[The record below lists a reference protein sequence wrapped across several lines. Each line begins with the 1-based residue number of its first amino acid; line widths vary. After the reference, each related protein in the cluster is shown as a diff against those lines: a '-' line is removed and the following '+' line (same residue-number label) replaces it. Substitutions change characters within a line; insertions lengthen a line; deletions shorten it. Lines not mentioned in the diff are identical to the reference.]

1 MNTKK
6 LPGALAEPCDP
17 AGAGAAD
24 GAGFL
29 RFDRKYYLAG
39 LAIIVLTTAA
49 FFLHFESR
57 KPQARELV
65 ILAVLCA
72 LAVASRA
79 AFCRCASLQTHAGHR
94 YAHGHRLRAG
104 GGFSVR
110 GPSAAFASNFISARG
125 PGPRG
130 KCLPT
135 ASADC
140 WRDCLPCGAF

>member
-6 LPGALAEPCDP
+6 TTWRFWLSLVILLVLVPLTVLV
-17 AGAGAAD
+17 
-24 GAGFL
+24 FS

-72 LAVASRA
+72 LAVASRPPLPL
-79 AFCRCASLQTHAGHR
+79 CPLQAHAGHR

-110 GPSAAFASNFISARG
+110 GPSAALPATLFSARG

-140 WRDCLPCGAF
+140 WQGCLPCGAF